1 MQKHRTPPDS
11 SHTCLSLTR
20 PHLDPDEGP
29 WGRSWN
35 VQRSDGDRRPSS
47 PKVFSPFR
55 EHATWECL
63 GGGFCHMEL
72 ILWGGRMPLFF
83 FFFNIYICVISGKD
97 QLGPGSSTSAR
108 RVATSVLRG
117 GGPLFGVVV
126 GIFSRRWS
134 MLGERFRE
142 QHPLEDVP
150 LGRHSSWEEN
160 LLPRSVIVT
169 LFSACKSIQ
178 IL

>member
-1 MQKHRTPPDS
+1 MQKHRTPLDS

-55 EHATWECL
+55 EHGTWECL

-83 FFFNIYICVISGKD
+83 KKNIYVWSLAKISWVQTPAPQQGALPPQSYGEVGHSWGWGWWWESSVGGD
-97 QLGPGSSTSAR
+97 PCWGNALGNNTLLRTSH
-108 RVATSVLRG
+108 
-117 GGPLFGVVV
+117 
-126 GIFSRRWS
+126 
-134 MLGERFRE
+134 LGDIL
-142 QHPLEDVP
+142 H
-150 LGRHSSWEEN
+150 GRKTYFPALLASHY
-160 LLPRSVIVT
+160 LLPAYR
-169 LFSACKSIQ
+169 CR
-178 IL
+178 